1 MPTTRFPSLKTLQK
15 EIEDKTVTKS
25 LQFLISRRDLVK
37 VYSDLEEYA
46 FSAPDPLTKELK
58 GFEYHFIVVRNQILR
73 VLRAHEVFIGSSVI
87 DDLLFG
93 VAKDP
98 SESFPIIALL
108 RVIRDN
114 GIHKPGFVIY
124 PLHSF
129 GVAGVGILETLGKQ
143 RFDFIIPY
151 AGLAVRAQTNSLQ
164 RTIQFLTEAARQFGI
179 SRNIPTDSL
188 EHYERLS
195 VLRWLTHN
203 PLLVVQVRT
212 FSASH
217 YENQAFIVIKLKIA
231 TSLIFMLSALESG
244 LAHKTRSWT
253 DTRSVNNFQTL
264 DIKHYVVF
272 EPRPRSSKAFESRR
286 VPMNVSATELA
297 ELTAVPVDITRGS
310 WMRRKRF
317 VRRICSTLN
326 TVEEGYLKAFLH
338 PQDDSA
344 ACRTFRKLFSALSY
358 FRRSFR
364 LTSDTGEAYVNLAVA
379 FEVLLTDNYAPGV
392 DPRIR
397 RRLRRALTGTKGN
410 RALNLAAA
418 QLYRARSEIVHT
430 GRTNRH
436 VDLQKVRQAFIHAF
450 AYVVDRAETL
460 SPTMKNP
467 IETILGR

>member
-1 MPTTRFPSLKTLQK
+1 MPTTRFPGLDTLQK

-25 LQFLISRRDLVK
+25 LQFLMTRREILK
-37 VYSDLEEYA
+37 PFSALEDYA

-58 GFEYHFIVVRNQILR
+58 GFEYHFIVVRNQVLR
-73 VLRAHEVFIGSSVI
+73 VLRTYELFIGSSVI

-93 VAKDP
+93 AVRDS
-98 SESFPIIALL
+98 SESLPVRAVL
-108 RVIRDN
+108 RVIQDN

-151 AGLAVRAQTNSLQ
+151 AGLAVRAQTNSLE
-164 RTIQFLTEAARQFGI
+164 RTIQFLAEAARQFGI
-179 SRNIPTDSL
+179 PRSIPTDSL

-203 PLLVVQVRT
+203 PLLVVRVRT
-212 FSASH
+212 FSASY

-231 TSLIFMLSALESG
+231 TSLIFMLSGLESG
-244 LAHKTRSWT
+244 LARKAHAWT
-253 DTRSVNNFQTL
+253 GTKGVNNFQTL

-297 ELTAVPVDITRGS
+297 ELTAVPVDISRGC

-317 VRRICSTLN
+317 VLRICSTLAK
-326 TVEEGYLKAFLH
+326 VEEGYLKAFLH
-338 PQDDSA
+338 PKDNSA
-344 ACRTFRKLFSALSY
+344 ACRTYRKLFSGLGY

-364 LTSDTGEAYVNLAVA
+364 LTSDVGEAYVNLAVA
-379 FEVLLTDNYAPGV
+379 FEVLLTDSYAAGV

-397 RRLRRALTGTKGN
+397 RRLRRALKGKKGN
-410 RALNLAAA
+410 RALNQATAR
-418 QLYRARSEIVHT
+418 LYRARSEIVHT
-430 GRTNRH
+430 GRTDRD

-450 AYVVDRAETL
+450 AYVVDRIGTL
-460 SPTMKNP
+460 SPTAKNP
-467 IETILGR
+467 LEMILGN